1 MGIHLDERLTVL
13 VVDDEPLIALAIAD
27 ALEEVGFAY
36 EIRNGGEAAMN
47 AIAGHECA
55 FCALVTDIR
64 LGTGPSGWDVAR
76 HARENHASLPVVY
89 ITGDS
94 AADHSAYGVPDSIM
108 VQKPFVAMQ
117 ITTAIS
123 NLLNAGKPPAA

>member
-1 MGIHLDERLTVL
+1 LDDRLTVL

-27 ALEEVGFAY
+27 ALEEAGFAH
-36 EIRNGGEAAMN
+36 ELRHAGEDALT
-47 AIAGHECA
+47 AIADRQPP

-64 LGTGPSGWDVAR
+64 LGAGPSGWDVAR

-94 AADHSAYGVPDSIM
+94 AADHSAYGVPDSVM
-108 VQKPFVAMQ
+108 VPKPFVAMQ

-123 NLLNAGKPPAA
+123 NLLNAVKMPPA